1 MERNSLFVWLEK
13 EGKQDSEE
21 NWGSLLIVCF
31 PGSEEGGNSSD
42 VYESCVSVAKVFW
55 NSFPFLYFLILD
67 QVFPIWN
74 IHFWNWVLL
83 RNGKSMIKK
92 KISKNQNYGVIF
104 LRRFVKVFEAG
115 VGIFVPKISKIR
127 YRNDSSSWK

>member
-55 NSFPFLYFLILD
+55 NRFPFVYFLVLNTGHTFLNQGPSLER
-67 QVFPIWN
+67 QV
-74 IHFWNWVLL
+74 V
-83 RNGKSMIKK
+83 
-92 KISKNQNYGVIF
+92 
-104 LRRFVKVFEAG
+104 E
-115 VGIFVPKISKIR
+115 
-127 YRNDSSSWK
+127 